1 MKLRSRIFFC
11 YFLIFVVCF
20 YYPIDWVL
28 DNLRVRYLEGV
39 EDPLVDQAHILA
51 TIISQQMEAKQF
63 DPEKLYEIFDSVYSR
78 SLSVKVYDLAKTHVD
93 LRVYITDS
101 AGKVIFD
108 SESMQ
113 NIGADYS
120 NWRDVYLTLHGQYG
134 ARTTRKD
141 THDPLTS
148 VLYVAAP
155 IKIKDKIAGVLTVAK
170 PTTNIN
176 VFLKNAKPQIF
187 GIGAVAVMAA
197 VLLSYIVSLWLT
209 LPIKNL
215 TEYANSIRQGKRV
228 KFPKLDRSEIGEMG
242 HAFEK
247 MQEAL
252 EGKRYVE
259 QYVQNLTH
267 EVKSPL
273 SAIRGAAEL
282 LEEEMMPE
290 QRERFLANIRSEANR
305 IQEIVDR
312 MLELSALES
321 CKTLQKTE
329 IVSIHSL
336 VTTVVESKQ
345 PMLSKKNQ
353 RLTVQ
358 IQEDA
363 SVQGDSFL
371 LHQAISNLIQ
381 NAIDFSPDHSEIEL
395 TSQRQDNRLNII
407 VADHGPGI
415 PDYATERVFHKFFS
429 LRRPDSGKRS
439 TGLGLN
445 FVKEV
450 ADLHNGEVKLENRS
464 DQGVRALFTL
474 PL

>member
-1 MKLRSRIFFC
+1 
-11 YFLIFVVCF
+11 
-20 YYPIDWVL
+20 L

-39 EDPLVDQAHILA
+39 EDPLVDQAIILA
-51 TIISQQMEAKQF
+51 TMLSRQMEVKQF
-63 DPEKLYEIFDSVYSR
+63 DPEKLYETFDRVYSR

-93 LRVYITDS
+93 MRVYITD
-101 AGKVIFD
+101 ATGKVIFD
-108 SESMQ
+108 SQSKQ

-120 NWRDVYLTLHGQYG
+120 SWRDVHLTLRGQYG

-141 THDPLTS
+141 TNDPLTS

-176 VFLKNAKPQIF
+176 AFLKNARPKVF
-187 GIGAVAVMAA
+187 GMGAVAVMAA

-228 KFPKLDRSEIGEMG
+228 SFPKLDRSEIGEMG
-242 HAFEK
+242 HAFQK
-247 MQEAL
+247 MQGAL

-259 QYVQNLTH
+259 QYVENLTH

-282 LEEEMMPE
+282 LEEEMRPE
-290 QRERFLANIRSEANR
+290 QRHRFLSNIRSEANR

-321 CKTLQKTE
+321 RNTLQKTE

-336 VTTVVESKQ
+336 VNTVVESKQ
-345 PMLSKKNQ
+345 PMVSKKNL
-353 RLTVQ
+353 RLRVH

-363 SVQGDSFL
+363 SVRGDSFL
-371 LHQAISNLIQ
+371 LFQAISNLLQ
-381 NAIDFSPDHSEIEL
+381 NAIDFSPDCGEIEL
-395 TSQRQDNRLNII
+395 TSERQDKRLII
-407 VADHGPGI
+407 VVADHGSGI
-415 PDYATERVFHKFFS
+415 PGYATERVFHKFFS
-429 LRRPDSGKRS
+429 LRRPDSGKKS

-450 ADLHNGEVKLENRS
+450 AELHNGEVKVENQP
-464 DQGVRALFTL
+464 DQGVRALLTL

>member
-1 MKLRSRIFFC
+1 
-11 YFLIFVVCF
+11 
-20 YYPIDWVL
+20 
-28 DNLRVRYLEGV
+28 
-39 EDPLVDQAHILA
+39 
-51 TIISQQMEAKQF
+51 
-63 DPEKLYEIFDSVYSR
+63 
-78 SLSVKVYDLAKTHVD
+78 
-93 LRVYITDS
+93 
-101 AGKVIFD
+101 
-108 SESMQ
+108 
-113 NIGADYS
+113 
-120 NWRDVYLTLHGQYG
+120 
-134 ARTTRKD
+134 
-141 THDPLTS
+141 
-148 VLYVAAP
+148 
-155 IKIKDKIAGVLTVAK
+155 
-170 PTTNIN
+170 
-176 VFLKNAKPQIF
+176 
-187 GIGAVAVMAA
+187 MAA

-215 TEYANSIRQGKRV
+215 TEYANSIRQGKRM
-228 KFPKLDRSEIGEMG
+228 KFPNLDRSEIGEMG

-321 CKTLQKTE
+321 RKTLQKTE
-329 IVSIHSL
+329 IVSIDSL
-336 VTTVVESKQ
+336 IATVVESKQ
-345 PMLSKKNQ
+345 PMLSKKNL
-353 RLTVQ
+353 RLAVQ
-358 IQEDA
+358 IQEDT

-395 TSQRQDNRLNII
+395 TSQRQRNELEII

-415 PDYATERVFHKFFS
+415 PGYATERVFHKFFS

-450 ADLHNGEVKLENRS
+450 ADLHNGEVNLENRL
-464 DQGVRALFTL
+464 DQGVRALLTL